1 MNGRFF
7 ALEADTVSLGSSL
20 WHSAQTDQNSVGCS
34 KCKRRRRGGW
44 TLESG
49 PIPVRVL
56 GAQGFTTP
64 MCACDLAR
72 EQDEERRRMR
82 ESGR

>member
-7 ALEADTVSLGSSL
+7 ALEADTRSLGSSH
-20 WHSAQTDQNSVGCS
+20 WHSGQEVAHMPGC
-34 KCKRRRRGGW
+34 KYRQR
-44 TLESG
+44 TNLDSG
-49 PIPVRVL
+49 PLPVRVL
-56 GAQGFTTP
+56 GVQGYTTP

-72 EQDEERRRMR
+72 EQDEERRRMK

>member
-7 ALEADTVSLGSSL
+7 AFEADTVSLGSSL
-20 WHSAQTDQNSVGCS
+20 WSSAAQAPKAGECPKCS
-34 KCKRRRRGGW
+34 GSRRTAYG
-44 TLESG
+44 SG

-56 GAQGFTTP
+56 GAQGYTTP

-72 EQDEERRRMR
+72 EQDEERRRMK